1 MDDLQDRA
9 KNQKVMLD
17 GHFAHPVRVEHV
29 EEIGADV
36 YLVRVRHSSGAPDE
50 TQLFRSELEAALNQA
65 AGQSSLVS
73 PHDFFLWVESQR
85 IRLAFAHDP
94 LFAVSMSGVRGLPHQ
109 IEAVYRHMLPQ
120 PRLRFVLADDPG
132 AGKTIMAGLLLKEL
146 KLRGVVE
153 RVLILCPAP
162 LTTQWQDEMLDK
174 FDEQFEVVGGEQ
186 VRHQV
191 GRSPWE
197 RYPMIVSS
205 LDFAKRDD
213 VREDLLR
220 NQWDLVIVDEAHKA
234 SAVTKRGREERVVK
248 TKRYTAVEGVAQ
260 QADRLLLL
268 TATPHS
274 GDEDRFTRFLGLL
287 DPDQFASADLV
298 KKQIANE
305 DNPYFLRRQKEDLV
319 DERNG
324 ALFVE
329 RHVRTQPFQLSTA
342 EYDLYMSV
350 TDYVN
355 RYLGASGG
363 SRGNAVALARTVLQ
377 RRLASSLG
385 AIRSSLAKRANRL
398 EELADQ
404 LTAMRPGDAARR
416 LAALGR
422 LPADSDFDD
431 VESESDDIDEVADD
445 LLATEVSGAGQI
457 SQLRTEVAELRR
469 LVAHADRVRTQ
480 GGEERKLT
488 ALRECLERAEFQEL
502 RDGRGKLLIFTEHRD
517 TLEYLKQ
524 HLENWGYEVCTI
536 HGGHPPAERKRIQ
549 HDFRQNKQ
557 ICIATEAAGEGIN
570 LQFCHLMIN
579 YDLPWNPVRLEQR
592 MGRVHRIGQSADC
605 WIFNFCA
612 TNTVEGELLE
622 RLHTRLEAM
631 RQDLNGR
638 VYDVIGELLTINGI
652 DFERLVK
659 ETLANPTRANRDAA
673 VAEINRLDSEKLA
686 QYEQATGIALAKKY
700 VDIEWVRGQNFL
712 SDERRLMPEYVE
724 EFFLQAAARQHL
736 RVERRAD
743 QLLRVEHVPAALR
756 SDDLS
761 SVRLRGR
768 PSADY
773 RKLTFRKEQRDRVE
787 HEDAALCSPG
797 HPLFA
802 ALSESLE
809 RDLAAD
815 GVPQSSAVFIDPGT
829 RSPYLV
835 HLFAY
840 QIVGEDVHGSPEQV
854 FSEVVAVIEDQDG
867 LHRGPA
873 DVLHTLT
880 PTDGGKAEPPGP
892 DQIRLATDWLR
903 VKVQLPRASA
913 ERTNRLD
920 HARLRETYLKEA
932 MAAQKHR
939 LDDRWMAY
947 NAKIDAGDDSY
958 RLLRD
963 NTDRQLKELGH
974 RRTSKLESLSRLGVV
989 RPGKVTYLGT
999 AVVIPPAA
1007 PNDPDIDVMRPS
1019 KAVEDAAVLVAMEF
1033 ERTAGWTPEYVG
1045 DLRDGS
1051 GFDIR
1056 STRTLSDG
1064 SSEVRRIEVKGRGA
1078 STGDVGLYRTEWY
1091 AAQRW
1096 SAGFWLYVVYDAT
1109 TAPNLM
1115 RVQDPY
1121 HTLPNVAAIRQITGY
1136 RVPGAS
1142 IRAHAVGNTETAGR
1156 EDHSARQQ

>member
-1 MDDLQDRA
+1 MGDLQERA
-9 KNQKVMLD
+9 KNRLIMLD

-29 EEIGADV
+29 EEIGSDV
-36 YLVRVRHSSGAPDE
+36 YLVRVRHANGAPDE
-50 TQLFRSELEAALNQA
+50 TQVFEAELEAALA
-65 AGQSSLVS
+65 QSAVQPALVS
-73 PHDFFLWVESQR
+73 SQDLFLWVESQR

-174 FDEQFEVVGGEQ
+174 FDEQFEVVSGEQ

-197 RYPMIVSS
+197 RYPLIVSS

-213 VREDLLR
+213 VRDDLLR

-234 SAVTKRGREERVVK
+234 SAFTKRGQDERVVK
-248 TKRYTAVEGVAQ
+248 TKRYSVVEGVAQ

-287 DPDQFASADLV
+287 DPDQFSTADLV
-298 KKQIANE
+298 KKQIAND

-319 DERNG
+319 DEHNG

-329 RHVRTQPFQLSTA
+329 RHVRTQPFQLSPA
-342 EYDLYMSV
+342 EYELYLSV
-350 TDYVN
+350 TQYVN
-355 RYLGASGG
+355 TYLGASGG

-398 EELADQ
+398 EELAEQ
-404 LTAMRPGDAARR
+404 LAGMRPADRNRR

-422 LPADSDFDD
+422 IPADSDFDD
-431 VESESDDIDEVADD
+431 VEAESDDIDETVDD
-445 LLATEVSGAGQI
+445 LLATEVSSAGQI
-457 SQLRTEVAELRR
+457 SQLRVEVAELRK
-469 LVAHADRVRTQ
+469 LVAHADRVRSQ
-480 GGEERKLT
+480 GEERKLA
-488 ALRECLERAEFQEL
+488 ALRDCLERAEFQEL

-517 TLEYLKQ
+517 TLEYLRQ
-524 HLENWGYEVCTI
+524 HLEEWGYDVCTI

-622 RLHTRLEAM
+622 RLHARLEAM

-686 QYEQATGIALAKKY
+686 EYEEATGIALAKKY

-724 EFFLQAAARQHL
+724 EFFLRAAGRQHL

-756 SDDLS
+756 SDDLL
-761 SVRLRGR
+761 SVRHRGR
-768 PSADY
+768 PAADY

-787 HEDAALCSPG
+787 HEDATLCSPG

-802 ALSESLE
+802 ALAESLE
-809 RDLAAD
+809 RDLTAE
-815 GVPQSSAVFIDPGT
+815 GVPQGAAVFIDPGT
-829 RSPYLV
+829 AAPYFV
-835 HLFAY
+835 HLFSY
-840 QIVGEDVHGSPEQV
+840 QIVGEDLHGSPEQV
-854 FSEVVAVIEDQDG
+854 FSEVVAVIEDHDG

-880 PTDGGKAEPPGP
+880 PAAGDNVEPPSP
-892 DQIRLATDWLR
+892 DHIKLATDWLR
-903 VKVQLPRASA
+903 VKVQLPRSSA
-913 ERTNRLD
+913 ERTNRLE
-920 HARLRETYLKEA
+920 HARLRATYLNEA
-932 MAAQKHR
+932 MAAQKRR
-939 LDDRWMAY
+939 LEDRWVSY
-947 NAKIDAGDDSY
+947 NSKIDAGDDSY

-974 RRTSKLESLSRLGVV
+974 RRASKLESLNRLGVV
-989 RPGKVTYLGT
+989 RPGKVTHLGT
-999 AVVIPPAA
+999 AAVIPPAT
-1007 PNDPDIDVMRPS
+1007 PDDPDVDVMRPS
-1019 KAVEDAAVLVAMEF
+1019 KAVEDAAVAVAMDF
-1033 ERTAGWTPEYVG
+1033 EREAGWTPEYVG

-1056 STRTLSDG
+1056 STRTLPDG
-1064 SSEVRRIEVKGRGA
+1064 SSEVRRIEVKGRGVPA
-1078 STGDVGLYRTEWY
+1078 GDVGLYRTEWY

-1096 SAGFWLYVVYDAT
+1096 GAGFWLYVVYSAT
-1109 TAPNLM
+1109 SRPNLL

-1142 IRAHAVGNTETAGR
+1142 IRAHAVGNIETVGR
-1156 EDHSARQQ
+1156 ED

>member
-1 MDDLQDRA
+1 MSDLGERA
-9 KNQKVMLD
+9 KNRLIMLD

-29 EEIGADV
+29 ETIGAGV
-36 YLVRVRHSSGAPDE
+36 LLVRVRHANGAPDE
-50 TQLFRSELEAALNQA
+50 TQVLESELQAALAN
-65 AGQSSLVS
+65 VS
-73 PHDFFLWVESQR
+73 PQPELVDPRDLSLWVESQR
-85 IRLAFAHDP
+85 IRHAFAHDP

-146 KLRGVVE
+146 KLRGAVE
-153 RVLILCPAP
+153 RILILCPAP

-174 FDEQFEVVGGEQ
+174 FDEQFEVVSSEQ
-186 VRHQV
+186 VRNQL
-191 GRSPWE
+191 GQNPWE
-197 RYPMIVSS
+197 RYPLVVSS
-205 LDFAKRDD
+205 IDFAKRDG
-213 VREDLLR
+213 VRDDLFR
-220 NQWDLVIVDEAHKA
+220 SQWDLVIVDEAHKA
-234 SAVTKRGREERVVK
+234 SAFTKRGKDERIVK
-248 TKRYTAVEGVAQ
+248 TKRYSLVEGVSQ

-287 DPDQFASADLV
+287 DPDQFSTSDLV

-305 DNPYFLRRQKEDLV
+305 NNPYFLRRQKEDLV
-319 DERNG
+319 DEHGG

-329 RHVRTQPFQLSTA
+329 RHVRTQPFQLSPA
-342 EYDLYMSV
+342 EYSLYLDV
-350 TDYVN
+350 TQYVN
-355 RYLGASGG
+355 TYLGNSGG

-385 AIRSSLAKRANRL
+385 AIRSSLAKRADRL
-398 EELADQ
+398 EALADQ
-404 LTAMRPGDAARR
+404 LTVMAPAEATRR

-422 LPADSDFDD
+422 IPADVDVMDD
-431 VESESDDIDEVADD
+431 AETGADDIDESVDD
-445 LLATEVSGAGQI
+445 LLATEVSSAAQI
-457 SQLRTEVAELRR
+457 SQLRTEVTELRK
-469 LVAHADRVRTQ
+469 LVAHADRVRSQ
-480 GGEERKLT
+480 GEERKLA
-488 ALRECLERAEFQEL
+488 ALRDCLERAEFEEL

-517 TLEYLKQ
+517 TLDYLEA
-524 HLENWGYEVCTI
+524 HLRQWGYSVCTI

-612 TNTVEGELLE
+612 SNTVEGELLE
-622 RLHTRLEAM
+622 RLHHRLEAM

-638 VYDVIGELLTINGI
+638 VYDVIGELLTLNGV

-686 QYEQATGIALAKKY
+686 EYEKATGIALAKKY
-700 VDIEWVRGQNFL
+700 VDIDWVRGQNFL

-724 EFFLQAAARQHL
+724 AFFLRAASRQSL

-743 QLLRVEHVPAALR
+743 QLLRIEHVPVALR
-756 SDDLS
+756 SDDLTA
-761 SVRLRGR
+761 VRYRGR
-768 PSADY
+768 PASEY
-773 RKLTFRKEQRDRVE
+773 RKVTFRKDERDRVE
-787 HEDAALCSPG
+787 HEDATLCSPG

-802 ALSESLE
+802 ALAESLE
-809 RDLAAD
+809 RDLAAE
-815 GVPQSSAVFIDPGT
+815 GVPQGAAAFVDPGALV
-829 RSPYLV
+829 SYFV

-840 QIVGEDVHGSPEQV
+840 EVVGEDVHGAPEV
-854 FSEVVAVIEDQDG
+854 AFAEVVAVIEDEDG

-880 PTDGGKAEPPGP
+880 PAPSRAAPPLSP
-892 DQIRLATDWLR
+892 DQIKTTTDWLR
-903 VKVQLPRASA
+903 VAVQLGRTTA
-913 ERTNRLD
+913 ERANRLE
-920 HARLRETYLKEA
+920 HAKLRSSYLSEA
-932 MAAQKHR
+932 MDAQKRR
-939 LDDRWMAY
+939 LQDRWMAHD
-947 NAKIDAGDDSY
+947 AKVAGGDDSY

-963 NTDRQLKELGH
+963 NAERQLKELAH
-974 RRTSKLESLSRLGVV
+974 RRAAKLESLSRLGVV
-989 RPGKVTYLGT
+989 RSGKVTHLGS
-999 AVVIPPAA
+999 ASVVPPAVLE
-1007 PNDPDIDVMRPS
+1007 DPDVDVMRPS
-1019 KAVEDAAVLVAMEF
+1019 KEVEEAAVAVAMAYE
-1033 ERTAGWTPEYVG
+1033 EEHGWHPEYVG
-1045 DLRDGS
+1045 HLQDGS

-1056 STRTLSDG
+1056 STRTLPDG
-1064 SSEVRRIEVKGRGA
+1064 ATQVRRIEVKGRGA
-1078 STGDVGLYRTEWY
+1078 ASGDVGLYRTEWY

-1096 SAGFWLYVVYDAT
+1096 AAGFWLYVVYSAT
-1109 TAPNLM
+1109 TDPVLM

-1121 HTLPNVAAIRQITGY
+1121 HTLPNVAEIRQVTGY

-1142 IRAHAVGNTETAGR
+1142 IRDHAVTEA
-1156 EDHSARQQ
+1156 EAAE